1 MQDYVVN
8 RTMND
13 LMGMSSSDLHECP
26 RVSSPMT
33 HRAAEATVKSP
44 VSSAPITNDF
54 SDLGLVLPPTVT
66 RVTDNSVFGRSL
78 SEDPSSMEQNID
90 RESDHLR
97 IPLNSAT
104 DAVNE
109 FHLGSSSQC
118 SSLSPSKTAVDMF
131 RETFENR
138 FVQWSNTSSYC
149 WLDVTMM
156 LFVFCT
162 SFNRLMLSSLS
173 STLLNRLMLCFA
185 KAQDINR
192 QALEFR
198 HCSNLARKGTLMSI
212 LTSIG
217 KITVKTGGGSAPS
230 ANNSLRA
237 DAACGSTLVASPRK
251 VGPKEWIMSPEELD
265 ERADAMIG
273 RGCRMLDE
281 MRDEVW
287 RLLQS
292 TIHCQPGSL
301 CLFHINSNFAL
312 R

>member
-1 MQDYVVN
+1 MH
-8 RTMND
+8 D
-13 LMGMSSSDLHECP
+13 LVGMSSSDLHEFP
-26 RVSSPMT
+26 RVSAPKT
-33 HRAAEATVKSP
+33 DRAAEATVKSP
-44 VSSAPITNDF
+44 VSSAPVTSDF

-131 RETFENR
+131 RETFENK

-237 DAACGSTLVASPRK
+237 DAAYGSTVVASPRQ

-273 RGCRMLDE
+273 RACRMLEE

-287 RLLQS
+287 RLLHT
-292 TIHCQPGSL
+292 TIHCQPGL
-301 CLFHINSNFAL
+301 LLLLHVRYTVRL
-312 R
+312 L